1 MLLNFFVG
9 EEVCKG
15 GRRRE
20 RTLRST
26 GVKKKR
32 GWVGKEARQ
41 ERKDGG
47 KWGFKEA
54 RGRRGLEEIFQIF
67 EITKEYPSPRSSLIL
82 S

>member
-1 MLLNFFVG
+1 MLLDFFVG

-15 GRRRE
+15 GRKRE

-26 GVKKKR
+26 GVEKKR

-41 ERKDGG
+41 ERKDGV
-47 KWGFKEA
+47 KWGFKDE
-54 RGRRGLEEIFQIF
+54 RGRRGLEKILPIV
-67 EITKEYPSPRSSLIL
+67 EITKKYPSPRSLLIL

>member
-1 MLLNFFVG
+1 MLLDFFVG

-15 GRRRE
+15 GRKRE

-26 GVKKKR
+26 GVEKKR

-47 KWGFKEA
+47 KWGFKEE
-54 RGRRGLEEIFQIF
+54 RGIRGLEKIFQIF
-67 EITKEYPSPRSSLIL
+67 EITKSIL
-82 S
+82 HPGRC